1 MRNYWREH
9 SYQLMLSSKHTRAS
23 MCHLSKIVKKKKH
36 FPNAPIVA
44 WQAPYSTRA
53 SSQNTDMVPKANTIS
68 YQSTFFP
75 RTLALWNNT
84 NLKIPQQLY
93 QSERLTYNNYL

>member
-23 MCHLSKIVKKKKH
+23 MCHLSKIVKKKKKH

-53 SSQNTDMVPKANTIS
+53 SSQNTDMVPKANTIHIKPPS
-68 YQSTFFP
+68 FQEHWLCGITQ
-75 RTLALWNNT
+75 
-84 NLKIPQQLY
+84 I
-93 QSERLTYNNYL
+93 